1 MKKALNF
8 AVQKIKT
15 KYFLQISPDIDFD
28 CKDILIY
35 LDLAKKLDISKSDI
49 DYTSVYTSSYLGAK
63 YISIK
68 YPETKK
74 VRVVG
79 MESIVSELE
88 SLGI

>member
-1 MKKALNF
+1 MKVSF
-8 AVQKIKT
+8 
-15 KYFLQISPDIDFD
+15 ISNNDLVLRQQYV
-28 CKDILIY
+28 K
-35 LDLAKKLDISKSDI
+35 DLAKKLDISKSDI

>member
-1 MKKALNF
+1 MKVSF
-8 AVQKIKT
+8 
-15 KYFLQISPDIDFD
+15 ISNNDLVLRQQYV
-28 CKDILIY
+28 K
-35 LDLAKKLDISKSDI
+35 DLAKKLDISKSEI